1 MIHSINYQRKNSKS
15 MKTNQPLTI
24 ITVLCLG
31 AATAALA
38 QNNKDE
44 LKQRILTQ
52 AQSASPDDFAF
63 TRTVRNEQTSNGK
76 TEKHVNVE
84 KFDPTKP
91 AEARWLLVS
100 VDGAT
105 PSADAL
111 KTFRTDSAK
120 RRVPGYYRLAGY
132 FGAPATASSDS
143 RGRTVFHF
151 AALPKDTAK
160 VMDTDVSQNATVDA
174 SVSDANGVPFAEQIR
189 VTVKPMRIKLLM
201 KLERY
206 ETTAHYRIGPE
217 GKPLLMEQTI
227 DMTGSGMGQEGS
239 GHTVATYSDYRVV
252 GNQR

>member
-1 MIHSINYQRKNSKS
+1 

-24 ITVLCLG
+24 IAVLCLG

-76 TEKHVNVE
+76 TEKHVNIE

-91 AEARWLLVS
+91 ADARWMLVS
-100 VDGAT
+100 VDGAPPT
-105 PSADAL
+105 ADAL
-111 KTFRTDSAK
+111 KSFRTEAAK
-120 RRVPGYYRLAGY
+120 RRVHGYARLAGY
-132 FGAPATASSDS
+132 FGSPATASTDS
-143 RGRTVFHF
+143 HGRTVFHF
-151 AALPKDTAK
+151 AALPKDTVK
-160 VMDTDVSQNATVDA
+160 VMDSDVSQNATVDA
-174 SVSDANGVPFAEQIR
+174 SVSDANGVPFAEQIH
-189 VTVKPMRIKLLM
+189 VIVKPMRIKLLM

-206 ETTAHYRIGPE
+206 ESTARYRIGSE
-217 GKPLLMEQTI
+217 GKPLLIEQTA
-227 DMTGSGMGQEGS
+227 DMTGSGMGQEGR
-239 GHTVATYSDYRVV
+239 GHTVATYSDYRLV

>member
-1 MIHSINYQRKNSKS
+1 

-24 ITVLCLG
+24 IAVLCLG

-76 TEKHVNVE
+76 TEKHVNIE

-91 AEARWLLVS
+91 ADARWMLVS
-100 VDGAT
+100 VDGAPPT
-105 PSADAL
+105 ADAL
-111 KTFRTDSAK
+111 KSFRTEAAK
-120 RRVPGYYRLAGY
+120 RRVHGYARLAGY
-132 FGAPATASSDS
+132 LGSPATASTDS
-143 RGRTVFHF
+143 HGRTVFHF
-151 AALPKDTAK
+151 AALPKDTVK
-160 VMDTDVSQNATVDA
+160 VMDSDVSQNATVDA
-174 SVSDANGVPFAEQIR
+174 SVSDANGVPFAEQIH
-189 VTVKPMRIKLLM
+189 VIVKPMRIKLLM

-206 ETTAHYRIGPE
+206 ESTARYRIGSE
-217 GKPLLMEQTI
+217 GKPILIEQTA
-227 DMTGSGMGQEGS
+227 DMTGSGMGQEGR
-239 GHTVATYSDYRVV
+239 GHTVATYSDYRLV